1 MPPVSIHFNPS
12 PADTTCVLSDIASA
26 HRSLEDIANNYDI
39 AVEALL
45 VWLARPDIQERLS
58 TNTTTTAARARFVAA
73 AHLPQAVS
81 ALVTMME
88 AYASSECNDAYPDN
102 MQASALRETQRQNAR
117 RAGALLLRIARYYAP
132 TSPSLSPRESRRLCG
147 GEGFA
152 SSPSSIAQEPAAPAH
167 TAVDHLPDAALSAL
181 LSPRAITL
189 AGSSRQSDAPCAL
202 INSASNAN
210 PSLSRSSGRVAVLGG
225 EGFASCSPS
234 ISSSESSPAP
244 IPSPAP
250 HASPAPTIP
259 LRPCGGGGRD
269 LEAGGGPSKSPAPT
283 APLTSSDSPPDDRT
297 LRVSRAASLAGPA
310 P

>member
-132 TSPSLSPRESRRLCG
+132 ISDPT
-147 GEGFA
+147 
-152 SSPSSIAQEPAAPAH
+152 
-167 TAVDHLPDAALSAL
+167 
-181 LSPRAITL
+181 PRAPRALTL
-189 AGSSRQSDAPCAL
+189 AGSSDQSDAPRAL
-202 INSASNAN
+202 INTASDAD
-210 PSLSRSSGRVAVLGG
+210 PSLSRSSGRVAVLGE
-225 EGFASCSPS
+225 EGFVSYSPS
-234 ISSSESSPAP
+234 NAQASSAP
-244 IPSPAP
+244 ITTDAP
-250 HASPAPTIP
+250 PAPTIP
-259 LRPCGGGGRD
+259 LRACGGGGRVF
-269 LEAGGGPSKSPAPT
+269 EAGGGPSESPAPS
-283 APLTSSDSPPDDRT
+283 APPTSPASPPQERT
-297 LRVSRAASLAGPA
+297 NVAAPAHVPEDLLPLNSSHRHRITPPLPRPPPDAPASLLAASHA
-310 P
+310 